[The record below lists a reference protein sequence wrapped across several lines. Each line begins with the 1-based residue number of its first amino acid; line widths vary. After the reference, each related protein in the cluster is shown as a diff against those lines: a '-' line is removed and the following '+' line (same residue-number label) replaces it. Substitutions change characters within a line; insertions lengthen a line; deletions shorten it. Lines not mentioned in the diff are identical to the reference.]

1 MTSSLPRSQAGNRL
15 DERSP
20 RAGDPAALHLA
31 PVVESSLFRHVMGHL
46 AAGVTVVTTA
56 HDGEPY
62 GATVSSVT
70 SLSVDPPTVICCLSK
85 EANTGQAV
93 AQSRTFAVNILEEGQ
108 TDLAERFAL
117 GLPSSDKFVG
127 VALADD
133 PSGQPVLA
141 DALAYVVCRV
151 REAIDG
157 GTHFIFVS
165 EVVKAE
171 TRPGRPLA
179 YYRGAFGYFALDEDL
194 SVRDRLRNALLAGAL
209 ESGRPLD
216 LAELTAALDASAT
229 GLHFALRELVAEGL
243 VLRDPDVGYLVADP
257 DQHRSDT
264 LRARRV
270 VEAGVLASVATTGGE
285 FPELRETIAQ
295 AVTAAEG
302 ATPSANE
309 LHAAVHAAFVALAGS
324 RSLHQAHH
332 HLSSGVAAARHEP
345 ANLQA
350 LLDHDLSAVAA
361 AERGDPAG
369 VHRALIAHL
378 ELERELEG
386 S

>member
-1 MTSSLPRSQAGNRL
+1 MS
-15 DERSP
+15 
-20 RAGDPAALHLA
+20 RASDPAALHLA
-31 PVVESSLFRHVMGHL
+31 PVIESSLFRHVMGHL

-93 AQSRTFAVNILEEGQ
+93 ALSRTFAVNILEEGQ

-117 GLPSSDKFVG
+117 GLPSGEKFVG

-216 LAELTAALDASAT
+216 LAELTAALDASPTA
-229 GLHFALRELVAEGL
+229 LHFALRELVAEGL

-264 LRARRV
+264 RRARCV
-270 VEAGVLASVATTGGE
+270 VEAGALASAAPTDAA
-285 FPELRETIAQ
+285 FRALHETIAQ
-295 AVTAAEG
+295 AVAAAES

-309 LHAAVHAAFVALAGS
+309 LHAAVHASFAALAGS
-324 RSLHQAHH
+324 RSLHQAHR

-345 ANLQA
+345 ASLQA
-350 LLDHDLSAVAA
+350 LLDYDLRAVAA
-361 AERGDPAG
+361 AEQGDPAG
-369 VHRALIAHL
+369 VHRALSAHL